1 MISISN
7 KMEFLMTFV
16 HPNVN
21 KYHESSSAL
30 FQSSFTNPFL
40 ILSNPKQTWEEMGRM
55 ILTKKKE
62 GFDVINFFQSIQNVI
77 IVLFV
82 KSNFFY

>member
-1 MISISN
+1 
-7 KMEFLMTFV
+7 MTFV